1 MNVLFYTVM
10 LLCTAIMLVTSPQT
24 FLSTLLG
31 AASKSATLCISLLA
45 TYSVWLGL
53 MQVWQA
59 CGLSQKLSRLLRPI
73 SKRFFHVDDTQTL
86 DAITMNLS
94 VNVLGISG
102 AATPYGIQAAKL
114 LDKTDEAEY
123 ASCMLFAL
131 NATSIQLIPTSIIG
145 VRTALGSA
153 TPADIVLPTIIV
165 SFLSTFLACLLVRLF
180 IPPKS
185 KRISTEKRRL
195 LQKNKGACI

>member
-94 VNVLGISG
+94 VNVLGS
-102 AATPYGIQAAKL
+102 TTEESFEQAL
-114 LDKTDEAEY
+114 KT
-123 ASCMLFAL
+123 LFSSLVICAL
-131 NATSIQLIPTSIIG
+131 ITTTSIEEESIF
-145 VRTALGSA
+145 T
-153 TPADIVLPTIIV
+153 
-165 SFLSTFLACLLVRLF
+165 
-180 IPPKS
+180 
-185 KRISTEKRRL
+185 
-195 LQKNKGACI
+195 